1 MKPRRAYVFTSS
13 LAQHITGLINEK
25 RAAGFAY
32 NAASDVLKEL
42 DTFCLQNDFSE
53 ATVTKELADAWSI
66 QRESEGISARNI
78 RVGILRQ
85 VSKYIISLGIDAYLP
100 SHDQST
106 ETKEAHVFTE
116 EERIAFF
123 EKLNSLAPVRRA
135 YGERLL
141 RECRV
146 LFRLYYCCG
155 MRLAEPLEMTWECFD
170 PDAMTLRILHSKGDK
185 DRIIWILED
194 MVSMLNSYRDYI
206 RKTCP
211 DSEWMFPGIKNGK
224 HLNEVTVRDYFLRV
238 WNSTEFS
245 ENSNPPT
252 IKSFRHTFVV
262 DRLNLWMS
270 GGTDAEERLPYLS
283 KHLGHNRIDESL
295 YYYHQVEESRKI
307 IRLKDTTSGRVIPE
321 VNDNEE

>member
-1 MKPRRAYVFTSS
+1 MKPRRPYVFTSS
-13 LAQHITGLINEK
+13 LAPHIIGLIEEK

-32 NAASDVLKEL
+32 ASASNVLKGL
-42 DTFCLQNDFSE
+42 DTFCLQNGFSE
-53 ATVTKELADAWSI
+53 TTVTKELADAWSM

-100 SHDQST
+100 NHNQST

-116 EERIAFF
+116 EERTAFF
-123 EKLNSLAPVRRA
+123 EKLNSLAPVSRP
-135 YGERLL
+135 YGERILE
-141 RECRV
+141 ECRV

-155 MRLAEPLEMTWECFD
+155 MRLSEPLEMTWECFD

-185 DRIIWILED
+185 DRLIWILED
-194 MVSMLNSYRDYI
+194 MVSMLKSYCDYI
-206 RKTCP
+206 RKSCP
-211 DSEWMFPGIKNGK
+211 NSEWMFPGIKNRK
-224 HLNEVTVRDYFLRV
+224 HLNEVTVRDYFLRA
-238 WNSTEFS
+238 WNSTAFAQ
-245 ENSNPPT
+245 NSNPPT

-262 DRLNLWMS
+262 DRLNMWMS
-270 GGTDAEERLPYLS
+270 DGADAEERLPYLC
-283 KHLGHNRIDESL
+283 KHLGHSRIDESL

-307 IRLKDTTSGRVIPE
+307 IRSKDTTSGRVIPE